1 MDRLIRRTIARMR
14 FPVIAACTMLLLTGC
29 VAVQPDSGLD
39 SKPDSRLDSRPD
51 SRPHPI
57 STDPRGVAQQA
68 MGVLHGERGDLVAL
82 VFISH
87 ECPIAN
93 AMVPDILDLADEA
106 KALGIRAYAVHSAH
120 WVDDATI
127 ARHAREFGLDGRI
140 AVIADRSQALAHAVG
155 ATVTPEGAVLRLDGA
170 GGFDRLYLG
179 RVNDLYAAIGRRRAQ
194 PTTHDL
200 RDAMRAAR
208 AGGKTA
214 EPAAKPIGCFIEFAA
229 TPGGGA

>member
-1 MDRLIRRTIARMR
+1 VDRLIRRTIARMR
-14 FPVIAACTMLLLTGC
+14 FPATAACTMLLLTGC
-29 VAVQPDSGLD
+29 AAVQPG
-39 SKPDSRLDSRPD
+39 SKPA
-51 SRPHPI
+51 
-57 STDPRGVAQQA
+57 DPAGAGPRTAA
-68 MGVLHGERGDLVAL
+68 VLQGERGDLVAL

-140 AVIADRSQALAHAVG
+140 TVIADRPQALAHAVG
-155 ATVTPEGAVLRLDGA
+155 ATVTPEGAVLRLDGS

-194 PTTHDL
+194 PTAHDL

-208 AGGKTA
+208 AGGTTA

>member
-1 MDRLIRRTIARMR
+1 MR
-14 FPVIAACTMLLLTGC
+14 FPAIAACPVLLLAAC
-29 VAVQPDSGLD
+29 VAPQQA
-39 SKPDSRLDSRPD
+39 SKPPSAGDCTAGTHAVLTGD
-51 SRPHPI
+51 
-57 STDPRGVAQQA
+57 RG
-68 MGVLHGERGDLVAL
+68 ELVAL
-82 VFISH
+82 VFVSH

-106 KALGIRAYAVHSAH
+106 KTLGIRAYAVHPAH

-127 ARHAREFGLDGRI
+127 ARHAREFALEGRI
-140 AVIADRSQALAHAVG
+140 TVIADRSQALARAVG

-170 GGFDRLYLG
+170 GGFDRIYLG

-208 AGGKTA
+208 AGGGMT

-229 TPGGGA
+229 PAGGGAS